1 MNNSDHNFL
10 SSPTPQV
17 NTSTQLRAE
26 ASDPMLS
33 KSGRLHPSLLS
44 IANAMQQVEK
54 ERRGRMGL
62 AQEFLEIID
71 AWAKGKT
78 GTKTEAI
85 IVPLIQKLAPTVTA
99 FATGAVEGALLV
111 PTSTH
116 KAKNFQILNEKPIH
130 NNIQLDENKQNQRNY
145 NTSSATLARK
155 SAKLPQ
161 PPLSAIPLP
170 KKPGGNKKETESN
183 DPKEDKRLFLR
194 LRPDHAWRK
203 LSPIA
208 IKKMITEK
216 AGVAATAITAL
227 YSVRSGYAIECVSGA
242 LRHTILTA
250 GKSLGDTDA
259 IIEAASDWASLLVPN
274 VPLSIRNLDS
284 NVIVTSEMVANECL
298 AVCVMLPIQLR
309 PMKSSTGQFYTS
321 WLIHFKKRPVDI
333 HFRLFDESGP
343 AMAFKRHR
351 PIEQC
356 PKCWGFHST
365 RFCEKDCYCGKCKG
379 SHETEKCEAK
389 IPKCSNFNGPYMSTN
404 VKCMARPRRQGEH
417 FVPRT
422 PAELKII
429 KERGNRDFQAAL
441 AEARKADELNKE
453 DRTPEGVTILEEN
466 MQDS

>member
-1 MNNSDHNFL
+1 MNNSDHNFP

-26 ASDPMLS
+26 ASDPMPS

-44 IANAMQQVEK
+44 IANAMQQLET
-54 ERRGRMGL
+54 ERRERMGL

-78 GTKTEAI
+78 GTKAEAI
-85 IVPLIQKLAPTVTA
+85 IVPLIQKIAPTVTA

-116 KAKNFQILNEKPIH
+116 KAKNFQSL
-130 NNIQLDENKQNQRNY
+130 
-145 NTSSATLARK
+145 TRK
-155 SAKLPQ
+155 
-161 PPLSAIPLP
+161 SAIPLP
-170 KKPGGNKKETESN
+170 KEPDGNKKETESN

-227 YSVRSGYAIECVSGA
+227 YSARSGYAIECVSDA
-242 LRHTILTA
+242 LRDTILTA

-259 IIEAASDWASLLVPN
+259 IIEAASDWTSLLVPN
-274 VPLSIRNLDS
+274 VPLRIRTLDS
-284 NVIVTSEMVANECL
+284 NVIFTSEMVANECL
-298 AVCVMLPIQLR
+298 AVCGMLAIQLR
-309 PMKSSTGQFYTS
+309 PMKSSTGQIYTS

-343 AMAFKRHR
+343 AMAFKRRR

-356 PKCWGFHST
+356 QKCWGFHST
-365 RFCEKDCYCGKCKG
+365 RFCGKDSHCGKCKG

-389 IPKCSNFNGPYMSTN
+389 TPKCSNCNGPHMSTD
-404 VKCMARPRRQGEH
+404 VKCMARPRRQANTSFH
-417 FVPRT
+417 VPLQNSR
-422 PAELKII
+422 L
-429 KERGNRDFQAAL
+429 
-441 AEARKADELNKE
+441 
-453 DRTPEGVTILEEN
+453 
-466 MQDS
+466 